1 MTDQSPFP
9 TDYWLYDAS
18 TTSFDLTRG
27 NATNAKTLKA
37 GKKTITVNPE
47 KSALIVVDM
56 QSKCQAAE
64 GAVGVANEQFGVSN
78 GQFAVSNEQSV
89 VPNEQSVVPII
100 HRT

>member
-1 MTDQSPFP
+1 MTGQSPLP

-64 GAVGVANEQFGVSN
+64 GAEGAANEQFV
-78 GQFAVSNEQSV
+78 VPDEQSV